1 LNLLRTRNNSK
12 RKQYTI
18 SILLIVATAV
28 PCFFLVHFIGYR
40 AVALILLMA
49 VSLNAILFD
58 ILPVL
63 VSAVLSAL
71 IWNFFFIPP
80 ILTLHID
87 TPEDGLMFLMYF
99 VIASIN
105 AVLTFKIREF
115 DKRQRDQEERAKSI
129 ALYNT
134 LFNSLSHELKTPIA
148 TIIGAVDT
156 ITDTNT
162 RLSDGHRQGT
172 VLRNRKK
179 RAYGSTVKWRTF

>member
-1 LNLLRTRNNSK
+1 MDLLRTRHYSK
-12 RKQYTI
+12 KRQYTI
-18 SILLIVATAV
+18 SILLIITTAII
-28 PCFFLVHFIGYR
+28 CLFLEGFIGYS
-40 AVALILLMA
+40 AIALILLMM

-58 ILPVL
+58 IFPVV
-63 VSAVLSAL
+63 VSALLSAL

-80 ILTLHID
+80 ILTFHID

-105 AVLTFKIREF
+105 AVLTFKLREF
-115 DKRQRDQEERAKSI
+115 DKRQRDEEERTKSI

-156 ITDTNT
+156 IKDKNSK
-162 RLSDGHRQGT
+162 LSDS
-172 VLRNRKK
+172 NRKELYSEIGIAGL
-179 RAYGSTVKWRTF
+179 RLNR